1 MPPKSLAG
9 ERRSQSSKRLV
20 AENRCRSP
28 WGLLEHLKALLCKS
42 PHTHSGLFLGRVT
55 SGAPL
60 RAPAAPAAPCCH
72 CGRHQGSAA
81 AVLLSQNCRS
91 SQKGWV
97 SGEHS
102 LQVAVQLLPA
112 RSGRRRFRPEPTGA
126 QKPQGALGDVAELRS
141 GKSCSAA
148 PGGSCILPSSAPRAA
163 EVRRAHTAALRG

>member
-1 MPPKSLAG
+1 M
-9 ERRSQSSKRLV
+9 
-20 AENRCRSP
+20 
-28 WGLLEHLKALLCKS
+28 
-42 PHTHSGLFLGRVT
+42 
-55 SGAPL
+55 
-60 RAPAAPAAPCCH
+60 
-72 CGRHQGSAA
+72 
-81 AVLLSQNCRS
+81 LLSQNCRS

-97 SGEHS
+97 SGEHL

>member
-60 RAPAAPAAPCCH
+60 RAPAAPSPVLSLRQTPGERRGCAAVTELPFLTERLGLRGALAAGCCAAAPSALGKAPVPPRAH
-72 CGRHQGSAA
+72 GSPEAAGSTGGCGRAA
-81 AVLLSQNCRS
+81 QWEILQCSPRRELHPPEQCPTRS
-91 SQKGWV
+91 
-97 SGEHS
+97 
-102 LQVAVQLLPA
+102 
-112 RSGRRRFRPEPTGA
+112 
-126 QKPQGALGDVAELRS
+126 
-141 GKSCSAA
+141 
-148 PGGSCILPSSAPRAA
+148 
-163 EVRRAHTAALRG
+163 